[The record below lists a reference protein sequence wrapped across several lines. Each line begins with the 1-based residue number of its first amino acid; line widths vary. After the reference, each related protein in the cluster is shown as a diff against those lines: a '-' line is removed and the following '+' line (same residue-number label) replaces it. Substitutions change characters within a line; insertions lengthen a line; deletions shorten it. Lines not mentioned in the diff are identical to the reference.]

1 MVIFVFVDGAI
12 VVVIG
17 AIVVVI
23 GAIVVVVVVVVV
35 GTSSPK
41 GKTNVQ
47 FIGGGR
53 I

>member
-1 MVIFVFVDGAI
+1 MVIFVFVDGAF

-17 AIVVVI
+17 AIV
-23 GAIVVVVVVVVV
+23 VVVVVVVVV

-41 GKTNVQ
+41 GKTTVQ

>member
-17 AIVVVI
+17 AI
-23 GAIVVVVVVVVV
+23 VVVVVVV